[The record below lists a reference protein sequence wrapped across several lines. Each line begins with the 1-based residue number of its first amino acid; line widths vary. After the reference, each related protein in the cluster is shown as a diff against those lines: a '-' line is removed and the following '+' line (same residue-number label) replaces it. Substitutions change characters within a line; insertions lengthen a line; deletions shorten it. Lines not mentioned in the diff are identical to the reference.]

1 MTEARGE
8 NQGSIGAGCELM
20 YCSAAAA
27 ATDGSMGFMDAR
39 LLLVDDRT
47 CSSCINKS
55 IRRTAAGMVSQG
67 RAPSIARQQAFAGS
81 PVGP

>member
-1 MTEARGE
+1 
-8 NQGSIGAGCELM
+8 
-20 YCSAAAA
+20 
-27 ATDGSMGFMDAR
+27 MGFMDAR